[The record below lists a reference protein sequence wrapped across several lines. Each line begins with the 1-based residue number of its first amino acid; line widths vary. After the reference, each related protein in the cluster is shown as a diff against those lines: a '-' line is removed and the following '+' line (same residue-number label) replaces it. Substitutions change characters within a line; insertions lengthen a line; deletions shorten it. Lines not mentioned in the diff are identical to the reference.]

1 MRNRSNILEVKF
13 PAISRNE
20 ATARAVC
27 SAFMISLDPTVSE
40 LADLKCAVSEAV
52 TNCIV
57 HAYGDKSGTIFMKLE
72 SSEDRQVKIEIRD
85 KGCGI
90 EDVEGAMEPLFTTN
104 TDGERSGMGFT
115 VMQTFC
121 DRVKVKSAPGRG
133 TKVTLIKKLSGT

>member
-1 MRNRSNILEVKF
+1 MKRRNNFLEVKL

-20 ATARAVC
+20 STARAIC

-57 HAYGDKSGTIFMKLE
+57 HAYGDTPGFVFMKLE
-72 SSEDRQVKIEIRD
+72 SNDLREVKIEIRD
-85 KGCGI
+85 KGRGI
-90 EDVEGAMEPLFTTN
+90 ADIEEAMEPLFTTN

-121 DRVKVKSAPGRG
+121 DNVRVRSTPERG
-133 TKVTLIKKLSGT
+133 TKVVLYKKLSGT